1 MNEHEYTLEKISYSK
16 KEDCRIIESVLN
28 GWFQDP
34 KTLNFVSPNL
44 TYPFKFKDWISK
56 NYIENSKQKI
66 SIVIK
71 SKNWIV
77 GHISYSIEKNKVHLF
92 HLIIDKKFR
101 GIGLANKMRAYSLQ
115 SKGLDTID
123 ADHNIGFLDDE
134 RDFNIAAKIL
144 KLLKVNKVN
153 IITNNFTKVSS
164 LKKAGIKVAKQIN
177 TKPTINKFNKN
188 YFKTRVKKT
197 GYGFKNL
204 D

>member
-44 TYPFKFKDWISK
+44 TYPFNFKDWVSK
-56 NYIENSKQKI
+56 NYIENSKQII

-92 HLIIDKKFR
+92 HLIIDRKFR
-101 GIGLANKMRAYSLQ
+101 RLGLAKLL
-115 SKGLDTID
+115 LDKV
-123 ADHNIGFLDDE
+123 E
-134 RDFNIAAKIL
+134 RDCFLKQKDCITLNVLKKNKEALSLYKKLGYDIL
-144 KLLKVNKVN
+144 K
-153 IITNNFTKVSS
+153 
-164 LKKAGIKVAKQIN
+164 
-177 TKPTINKFNKN
+177 NKN
-188 YFKTRVKKT
+188 SKTIVMKK
-197 GYGFKNL
+197 KCIQL
-204 D
+204 